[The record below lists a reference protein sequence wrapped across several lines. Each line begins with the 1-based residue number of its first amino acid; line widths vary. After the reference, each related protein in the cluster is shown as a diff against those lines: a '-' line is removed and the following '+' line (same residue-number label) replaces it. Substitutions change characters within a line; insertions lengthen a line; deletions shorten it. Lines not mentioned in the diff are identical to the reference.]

1 MSRWCRRRRPG
12 AARIDDVDDTTSDS
26 EQFFDAAAREA
37 SGTVL
42 RQAFVAAQLGMP
54 SEDFETAVETLWII
68 FEALLIDHVASGETD
83 SLDCSEQRAS
93 LEDRWRR
100 LVTAAV
106 IHTFVLS
113 GDFVMPEALLVAV
126 DERAT
131 RLADG
136 QMWHT
141 RRPPA
146 QGALVLGVH
155 AALLHLERTAATG
168 RYPDKDDSDALV
180 EIIALA
186 TLGAVLAR
194 GTGASR
200 IADVESGEDRPEEA
214 EQSGRWARSSQAVA
228 ESFGIAG
235 VQLVAVRRDGWA
247 CDVCGCVFVGRVE
260 AGIAY
265 PDRMAPVGRGG
276 PCDSVTACACHEA
289 PLQRRVR

>member
-1 MSRWCRRRRPG
+1 
-12 AARIDDVDDTTSDS
+12 VDDTTSDT
-26 EQFFDAAAREA
+26 EQFFDDAAREA

-68 FEALLIDHVASGETD
+68 FEALLIDHVASSESESRD
-83 SLDCSEQRAS
+83 SSEQFVSLD
-93 LEDRWRR
+93 DRWRR

-126 DERAT
+126 EERAT
-131 RLADG
+131 RLAAG

-155 AALLHLERTAATG
+155 AALLHLERTGTSG
-168 RYPDKDDSDALV
+168 KYPDKDDADALQ

-194 GTGASR
+194 GAGTNRVANV
-200 IADVESGEDRPEEA
+200 DSGDDRPEEP
-214 EQSGRWARSSQAVA
+214 EQSGRWARSPQSESPACNWLPCTAMDGPVTSVA
-228 ESFGIAG
+228 ASSSGASRLESPTQIGWLPSGGADRVIRSLHAP
-235 VQLVAVRRDGWA
+235 ATRRHSNDG
-247 CDVCGCVFVGRVE
+247 
-260 AGIAY
+260 
-265 PDRMAPVGRGG
+265 
-276 PCDSVTACACHEA
+276 SVD
-289 PLQRRVR
+289 

>member
-1 MSRWCRRRRPG
+1 MPRRCRRRRRS
-12 AARIDDVDDTTSDS
+12 AARIDDVDDTTLDS
-26 EQFFDAAAREA
+26 EQFFDDAARDA
-37 SGTVL
+37 SETVL

-68 FEALLIDHVASGETD
+68 FEALLIDHVASSDVGSRDGAEQYV
-83 SLDCSEQRAS
+83 SLD
-93 LEDRWRR
+93 DRWRR

-126 DERAT
+126 EERAA
-131 RLADG
+131 RLVAG

-155 AALLHLERTAATG
+155 AALLHLERTG
-168 RYPDKDDSDALV
+168 VSGKYPNKDDADALQ

-186 TLGAVLAR
+186 TLGAVMAR
-194 GTGASR
+194 GTGTNR
-200 IADVESGEDRPEEA
+200 VDSGDDRPEES
-214 EQSGRWARSSQAVA
+214 EQSGRWARSSQSVA

-235 VQLVAVRRDGWA
+235 VQLVAVRREGWA
-247 CDVCGCVFVGRVE
+247 CDECGCVFVGRVE
-260 AGIAY
+260 AGTAY

>member
-1 MSRWCRRRRPG
+1 M
-12 AARIDDVDDTTSDS
+12 DDTTSDT
-26 EQFFDAAAREA
+26 EQFFDDAAREA

-68 FEALLIDHVASGETD
+68 FEALLIDHVASSESESRD
-83 SLDCSEQRAS
+83 SSEQFVSLD
-93 LEDRWRR
+93 DRWRR

-126 DERAT
+126 EERAT
-131 RLADG
+131 RLAAG

-155 AALLHLERTAATG
+155 AALLHLERTGTSG
-168 RYPDKDDSDALV
+168 KYPDKDDADALQ

-194 GTGASR
+194 GAGTNRVANV
-200 IADVESGEDRPEEA
+200 DSGDDRPEEP
-214 EQSGRWARSSQAVA
+214 EQSGRWARSPQSVA

-235 VQLVAVRRDGWA
+235 VQLVAVHRDGWA
-247 CDVCGCVFVGRVE
+247 CDECGCVFVGRVE